1 MKCYNE
7 RMKNTGVDIE
17 KLLRKNKAIQIRPQ
31 GYSMYPFLVPGR
43 DEVIIES
50 VDPHKIKRGD
60 VILYRRTGSILVLHR
75 VYRHD
80 KTGIY
85 MVGDNQTEI
94 EGPIREEQVKGILVG
109 MVQNGKYVP
118 VSAPVYRIASRIWL
132 RLRIFRPVIGK
143 TIRKLLRKNG
153 E

>member
-1 MKCYNE
+1 
-7 RMKNTGVDIE
+7 MKNTGVDIE
-17 KLLRKNKAIQIRPQ
+17 KLLRENKAIQIRPQ

-43 DEVIIES
+43 DEVVIES
-50 VDPHKIKRGD
+50 VDPHKVKRGD

-94 EGPIREEQVKGILVG
+94 EGNMSQCQHPSTGLPAEYGLDFGFFARSLEKP
-109 MVQNGKYVP
+109 YVN
-118 VSAPVYRIASRIWL
+118 Y
-132 RLRIFRPVIGK
+132 
-143 TIRKLLRKNG
+143 
-153 E
+153 